1 MEPARDENALSL
13 AATPDDDALLLAAA
27 DDPEAFAQFYRRH
40 VGGVIAYFRRR
51 TGDAELAADLTA
63 ETFAAALA
71 GRRRFAPERG
81 AAAAW
86 LYGIA
91 RRQLVTLQRRGH
103 VERRAR
109 RRMGMARIELTDEM
123 LERVE
128 SIADAERARVDV
140 ALAALPGDQRDA
152 VRARVLDDRDY
163 DEIAAAHRVSEPT
176 ARQRVSR
183 GLAALRTRMRS
194 QEP

>member
-1 MEPARDENALSL
+1 MEPDR
-13 AATPDDDALLLAAA
+13 DDDALLVAAG
-27 DDPEAFAQFYRRH
+27 DDPEAFAAFYRAH
-40 VGGVIAYFRRR
+40 VRGVIAYFRRR
-51 TGDAELAADLTA
+51 VGDAELAADLTA

-81 AAAAW
+81 PAAAW

-91 RRQLVTLQRRGH
+91 RRQLVTFQRRGH

-128 SIADAERARVDV
+128 AVADAELAQVDV
-140 ALAALPGDQRDA
+140 ALAALPRTSA
-152 VRARVLDDRDY
+152 RRSARA
-163 DEIAAAHRVSEPT
+163 S
-176 ARQRVSR
+176 SR
-183 GLAALRTRMRS
+183 TTTTTRSRPRRRS
-194 QEP
+194 PSPRRASACRAGSPPCAPG

>member
-1 MEPARDENALSL
+1 MEPEI
-13 AATPDDDALLLAAA
+13 DDDALLVAAA

-40 VGGVIAYFRRR
+40 VRGVLAYFRRR
-51 TGDAELAADLTA
+51 APDAETAADLTA
-63 ETFAAALA
+63 ETFAAALE
-71 GRRRFAPERG
+71 GRRRYAPERG
-81 AAAAW
+81 PALGW

-91 RRQLVTLQRRGH
+91 RRRLIGYQRRGR
-103 VERRAR
+103 VETTAR

-128 SIADAERARVDV
+128 AIADAELAEVDV
-140 ALAALPGDQRDA
+140 ALAALPDEQSAA
-152 VRARVLDDRDY
+152 VRARVLEDRGY
-163 DEIAAAHRVSEPT
+163 HEIAAAERVSEPA

-183 GLAALRTRMRS
+183 GLAALRARLRS